1 MEPYAKLIRDRKTP
15 QMSTAAKPQNSQ
27 PTDMQAFAFVQSL
40 AAELS
45 KGKVELPSFPD
56 IALRVRK
63 VLSDENVSQDMV
75 VRVVGS
81 EPALAA
87 RLMQIGNSAALNFSG
102 KPITELRTAISRMG
116 FNMVRSAAIAFAMS
130 QLKKQ
135 DALKG
140 LEKPLEDLWKRSAA
154 VAAMSHAVARR
165 YSKVNPDT
173 ALLAGLLH
181 GIGQL
186 YILTRSAQHP
196 GLFANQAAYTA
207 IVRDWHSA
215 IAKALLENWEMAEE
229 VIEAVS
235 NFEDLERAHSGPVD
249 LTDVVT
255 VGNLLAAFKDHPE
268 TIELNMH
275 DVAACKRMQIDR
287 ASYEQLIDESEHEI
301 DTLRQALGA

>member
-1 MEPYAKLIRDRKTP
+1 MN
-15 QMSTAAKPQNSQ
+15 TATKPQGNNVNAE
-27 PTDMQAFAFVQSL
+27 AFAFVQSL

-56 IALRVRK
+56 IAMRVRK

-87 RLMQIGNSAALNFSG
+87 RLMQIANSAALNFSG
-102 KPITELRTAISRMG
+102 KPITELRSAISRMG

-140 LEKPLEDLWKRSAA
+140 LEKPLENLWKRSAA

-186 YILTRSAQHP
+186 YILTRSARHP
-196 GLFANQAAYTA
+196 GLFADQAAYSQ

-215 IAKALLENWEMAEE
+215 IAKALLENWEMTEE
-229 VIEAVS
+229 VINAVS
-235 NFEDLERAHSGPVD
+235 DYEDMERQHTGPVD
-249 LTDVVT
+249 LTDIVT
-255 VGNLLAAFKDHPE
+255 VGNLLATFKDHPE

-287 ASYEQLIDESEHEI
+287 ASYEQLIGESESEI
-301 DTLRQALGA
+301 DALRQALGA

>member
-1 MEPYAKLIRDRKTP
+1 
-15 QMSTAAKPQNSQ
+15 MSTAAANST
-27 PTDMQAFAFVQSL
+27 PASTDAEAFAFVQTL
-40 AAELS
+40 AGELS

-63 VLSDENVSQDMV
+63 VLSDDNVSQDMV

-87 RLMQIGNSAALNFSG
+87 RLMQIANSAALNFSG

-116 FNMVRSAAIAFAMS
+116 FNMVRSAAIAFSMS
-130 QLKKQ
+130 QLKKV

-140 LEKPLEDLWKRSAA
+140 LEKPLDQLWKRSAS

-165 YSKVNPDT
+165 FSKVNADT

-186 YILTRSAQHP
+186 YILTRCGQHP
-196 GLFANQAAYTA
+196 KLFADQAAYNT

-235 NFEDLERAHSGPVD
+235 NFEDLQRAHTGPAD
-249 LTDVVT
+249 LTDVIT
-255 VGNLLAAFKDHPE
+255 VGNLLAAFKDHPD

-275 DVAACKRMQIDR
+275 DVAACKRMHMDR
-287 ASYEQLIDESEHEI
+287 ASYEQLIAECEHEI
-301 DTLRQALGA
+301 DTLNQALGG